1 MPTPGPWMV
10 PVLLLGSGG
19 RVMEPGADG
28 PEEARTPNG
37 AKVDLFDF
45 ADYLSDRFRRIYV
58 IDLDGLDR
66 NRPQL
71 DYLQELTKDTDV
83 WIDAGVPD
91 ADAVIDIVVAGARRA
106 VVSTLRFDG
115 PDELDRALALT
126 PELVLEVELDA
137 AGVVV
142 GRPSWGS
149 APIAI
154 AERARASGVPD
165 LIVSPPDDRFDRP
178 TIERIAQGGPVWI
191 AGACEPDWG
200 PRIAEASATG
210 GLFPSSR
217 EIIPFVEHSAN
228 K

>member
-1 MPTPGPWMV
+1 MPTASPWMV
-10 PVLLLGSGG
+10 PVLLLGPGG
-19 RVMEPGADG
+19 RVMQPGEKG
-28 PEEARTPNG
+28 PEDARTPNG

-58 IDLDGLDR
+58 IDLDGLER

-106 VVSTLRFDG
+106 VVSSLHFEG

-137 AGVVV
+137 AGKAL
-142 GRPSWGS
+142 GKPSWG
-149 APIAI
+149 PDPLAI
-154 AERARASGVPD
+154 AARARTSGVAD
-165 LIVSPPDDRFDRP
+165 LILSPPDERFDAAMVHRVA
-178 TIERIAQGGPVWI
+178 EAGPVWV

-200 PRIAEASATG
+200 PRLEAAGALG

-217 EIIPFVEHSAN
+217 EIIPFSEHPPSR
-228 K
+228 